1 MVKLIKQAE
10 NKIKHSSGPEY
21 DLVVIGGG
29 PGGMAAAV
37 KAAELGAERV
47 LLIERDSFLGGI
59 LPQCIHG
66 GFGIKI
72 FNRELTGPE
81 YCQLFV
87 EKVRNISIEV
97 MLDTMALALDLK
109 GDKKSIVVSSRN
121 FGIKK
126 VTAKAIILALGC
138 RERTRGQILIPG
150 ARPAGVLTAGLV
162 QRMVNIEGL
171 LPGKN
176 IVILG
181 SGDIGLIMARRLVL
195 EGCNV
200 KGVFELMPFST
211 GLLRNISQCLE
222 DFDIPLHLSHTVTE
236 IYGDK
241 RIESVDIAMVDKNLK
256 PVKTKTKNIKCD
268 TLLLSVGLIPE
279 NELSKTAEI
288 EIDLKT
294 GGPAV
299 DQYLNTSQ
307 NGVFACGN
315 SLFVND
321 LVDNVTEDGYLAA
334 QSAVSFLNSSLM
346 GKKPIRGEKPMRG
359 EKLIDIEAGENI
371 AYIVPQKVNGKS
383 DVNFRIRA
391 SVPLRN
397 AFIEFSNTGL
407 KKKVR
412 FVNPGELIFAK
423 ITKNDFEKFLEC
435 NAKTAPDSI
444 KVSIK
449 KEVQGQ

>member
-150 ARPAGVLTAGLV
+150 ARPTGVLTAGLV

-241 RIESVDIAMVDKNLK
+241 RIESVDIAKVDKNLK
-256 PVKTKTKNIKCD
+256 PVKTNIKNIKCD

-346 GKKPIRGEKPMRG
+346 GKKPIRGEKLMRSK
-359 EKLIDIEAGENI
+359 KLINIEAGENI

-391 SVPLRN
+391 SIPLRN

>member
-241 RIESVDIAMVDKNLK
+241 RIESVDIAKVDKNLK

-346 GKKPIRGEKPMRG
+346 GKKPIRGEKLMRSK
-359 EKLIDIEAGENI
+359 KLINIEAGENI
-371 AYIVPQKVNGKS
+371 AYIVPQKVSGKS

-391 SVPLRN
+391 STPLRN

-407 KKKVR
+407 KKKVK